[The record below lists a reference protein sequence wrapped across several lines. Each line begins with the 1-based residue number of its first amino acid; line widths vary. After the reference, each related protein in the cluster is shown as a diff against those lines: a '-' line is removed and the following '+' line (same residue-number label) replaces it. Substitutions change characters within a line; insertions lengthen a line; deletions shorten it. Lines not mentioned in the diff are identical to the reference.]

1 MSEPVDMSAACS
13 SVTERDSATI
23 NAAYA
28 SCGEIVRRRARNF
41 YYGLRLTPEPKRSA
55 LYAVYAWMRA
65 VDDIADEPG
74 PSPEARRRALE
85 SFRVSSRAVFAREDV
100 KTPVGLEAWWP
111 AFFDVVTAHDLDG
124 KPFEEMIDGQV
135 LDLDWSVCGDRV
147 SLEDFCRLVAST
159 VGRVC
164 IEVWGHDDSP
174 EIEAKAESRGIAM
187 QLTNVIRDVRED
199 FERGRTYLPGDE
211 LGAAGLDVQ
220 TLLEWG
226 DPPRCR
232 GFMLAQVEHARRHY
246 VASEG
251 LESHLRPECRATSW
265 AMCEIYR
272 GILERIAADPERLVR
287 ERVRLGSW
295 RKARI
300 AWRARRMARTL
311 DFKNEAAS

>member
-1 MSEPVDMSAACS
+1 MS
-13 SVTERDSATI
+13 DSADKTAAGSPVI
-23 NAAYA
+23 NRDPATVGAAYA
-28 SCGEIVRRRARNF
+28 SCEEIVRQRARNF
-41 YYGLRLTPEPKRSA
+41 FYGLRLTPEPKRSA

-74 PSPEARRRALE
+74 PSTEDRRLALE

-100 KTPVGLEAWWP
+100 QTPVGLGAWWP
-111 AFFDVVTAHDLDG
+111 AFVDVVTAHDLDG

-135 LDLDWSVCGDRV
+135 LDLDWSVCENRAT
-147 SLEDFCRLVAST
+147 LEHFCRLVAST

-164 IEVWGHDDSP
+164 IEVWGHDGSP
-174 EIEAKAESRGIAM
+174 EIEAIAESRGIAM

-211 LGAAGLDVQ
+211 LGAAGLDVE
-220 TLLEWG
+220 TLLEWRN
-226 DPPRCR
+226 PTRCR
-232 GFMLAQVEHARRHY
+232 AFVLEQVDHARRHY

-272 GILERIAADPERLVR
+272 GILERIATDPERLVR

-300 AWRARRMARTL
+300 AWRARRMARAL
-311 DFKNEAAS
+311 EFKNEAAT